1 MTVRRQLRGGFTLLE
16 MLLASGIAVLLM
28 AALYV
33 SMEVN
38 LKYAAAGREVVD
50 RSRARPR
57 LLSRITADI
66 TGAMSPISATKST
79 SATGATTVT
88 DDSTTTSLTTV
99 TPLNMGVVGDA
110 TLLTLYVSR
119 VPNWTT
125 ASSTGTTNADQQ
137 QLTFSDQ
144 KRISYWLS
152 TVGDGGLAKQDSDRV
167 TADPS
172 DDPLPPGLADE
183 ERMIIASEVVGLA
196 FRYFDGTT
204 WMDTWDGSIIGA
216 DGTTPIGP
224 PRAIEIRLD
233 LRQPGANPDSENVV
247 RSFRHVVA
255 IGAANVQAPDTSSRQ
270 ERRPARQPGQPRARR
285 READHDY
292 SHKVDLPADERL
304 RISRFDEPASS

>member
-1 MTVRRQLRGGFTLLE
+1 

-50 RSRARPR
+50 QAELARA

-66 TGAMSPISATKST
+66 TGTLSPISATKST
-79 SATGATTVT
+79 SATGATTTMT

-99 TPLNMGVVGDA
+99 TPLNMGVVGDT

-119 VPNWTT
+119 VPNW
-125 ASSTGTTNADQQ
+125 AAAAPAGTTNADQQ

-183 ERMIIASEVVGLA
+183 EKMIIASEVVGRGISL
-196 FRYFDGTT
+196 FRRHDVAGHMGRFDPWHRRHDAGRPAAR
-204 WMDTWDGSIIGA
+204 DRN
-216 DGTTPIGP
+216 PIGHP
-224 PRAIEIRLD
+224 SAG
-233 LRQPGANPDSENVV
+233 RQSRCGKCRTQFPACCRDRSRERSGA
-247 RSFRHVVA
+247 
-255 IGAANVQAPDTSSRQ
+255 
-270 ERRPARQPGQPRARR
+270 
-285 READHDY
+285 
-292 SHKVDLPADERL
+292 
-304 RISRFDEPASS
+304 

>member
-1 MTVRRQLRGGFTLLE
+1 MTVRRQRRDGFTLLE

-50 RSRARPR
+50 QAELARA

-66 TGAMSPISATKST
+66 TGALSPISATKST

-88 DDSTTTSLTTV
+88 DDTTTTSLTTV

-119 VPNWTT
+119 VPNWS
-125 ASSTGTTNADQQ
+125 AAAAAGTTNADQQ

-152 TVGDGGLAKQDSDRV
+152 TVGAS
-167 TADPS
+167 
-172 DDPLPPGLADE
+172 PP
-183 ERMIIASEVVGLA
+183 
-196 FRYFDGTT
+196 T
-204 WMDTWDGSIIGA
+204 
-216 DGTTPIGP
+216 
-224 PRAIEIRLD
+224 RATIHFPQGWRT
-233 LRQPGANPDSENVV
+233 RT
-247 RSFRHVVA
+247 R
-255 IGAANVQAPDTSSRQ
+255 
-270 ERRPARQPGQPRARR
+270 
-285 READHDY
+285 
-292 SHKVDLPADERL
+292 
-304 RISRFDEPASS
+304 

>member
-1 MTVRRQLRGGFTLLE
+1 MTVRRQLRDGFTLLE

-50 RSRARPR
+50 QAELARA

-66 TGAMSPISATKST
+66 TGALSPISATKST
-79 SATGATTVT
+79 SATGTTTTMT

-119 VPNWTT
+119 VPNW
-125 ASSTGTTNADQQ
+125 AAAAPAGTTNADQQ

-152 TVGDGGLAKQDSDRV
+152 TVGDAGLAKQDSDRV

-183 ERMIIASEVVGLA
+183 EKMIIASEVVGLA

-204 WMDTWDGSIIGA
+204 WQDTWDGSILGT
-216 DGTTPIGP
+216 DGVTPVGP

-233 LRQPGANPDSENVV
+233 IRQPGANRDAENVV

-255 IGAANVQAPDTSSRQ
+255 IGAANVQAPDTSSTAGSTTGSATGSTTGSTTGGG
-270 ERRPARQPGQPRARR
+270 P
-285 READHDY
+285 
-292 SHKVDLPADERL
+292 
-304 RISRFDEPASS
+304 

>member
-1 MTVRRQLRGGFTLLE
+1 MTVRRQLRQGFTLLE

-50 RSRARPR
+50 QAELARA

-66 TGAMSPISATKST
+66 TGALSPISATKST
-79 SATGATTVT
+79 SATGTTTTMT

-119 VPNWTT
+119 VPNW
-125 ASSTGTTNADQQ
+125 AAAAPAGTTNADQQ

-183 ERMIIASEVVGLA
+183 EKMIIASEVVGLA
-196 FRYFDGTT
+196 FRYFDGTA
-204 WMDTWDGSIIGA
+204 WQDTWDGSVIGT
-216 DGTTPIGP
+216 DGMTPVGP

-233 LRQPGANPDSENVV
+233 IRQPGANRDAENVV

-255 IGAANVQAPDTSSRQ
+255 IGAANVQAPDTSSTAGSTTGSATGSTTGSTTGGG
-270 ERRPARQPGQPRARR
+270 P
-285 READHDY
+285 
-292 SHKVDLPADERL
+292 
-304 RISRFDEPASS
+304 